1 MKCHFQLIFNFFYGC
16 TQIIYSIHKLF
27 TTIDH
32 VDINTVFSFFCMLQV
47 VDATN
52 TTRERRKLLFEIIQV
67 KHKFKLFFIESIC
80 DDPTIVEANVLVS
93 PCSTRPLVLSLQE
106 LSFFLSTNLMMIC
119 MYMKNY

>member
-1 MKCHFQLIFNFFYGC
+1 MQNPKTIVTLDMNPVFFLC
-16 TQIIYSIHKLF
+16 L
-27 TTIDH
+27 
-32 VDINTVFSFFCMLQV
+32 LQV

-52 TTRERRKLLFEIIQV
+52 TTRERRKLLFDIIQV